1 MNALVNYLR
10 KQTIPLLLGIF
21 AMALYAPAKDLLSL
35 TSESFASANI
45 ELASISFG
53 AHSPWSTNTNQTG
66 FVRASQSLSSPQQI
80 FTKVTLKNPS
90 NEAVLYR
97 KLWLYFEHND
107 GKREYTTDYTL
118 YDPETRQRLIGHSIE
133 LGPNSEISV
142 LASYRFIPSYQQS
155 EPETVSISWENDQHL
170 RTNSCQYELSTGSLS
185 QFGAT
190 CR

>member
-1 MNALVNYLR
+1 MNALINYLR
-10 KQTIPLLLGIF
+10 KHSIPLFLGVF
-21 AMALYAPAKDLLSL
+21 AMALYAPAKDLLSY
-35 TSESFASANI
+35 TNKSFAAANI

-53 AHSPWSTNTNQTG
+53 AHSPWAATANQSG
-66 FVRASQSLSSPQQI
+66 FVKASQSLNTPQQI
-80 FTKVTLKNPS
+80 FTKITLKNPS
-90 NEAVLYR
+90 NESVLYR
-97 KLWLYFEHND
+97 KLWLYFEHDD

-155 EPETVSISWENDQHL
+155 EPETVSISWEDNKRL
-170 RTNSCQYELSTGSLS
+170 RSNSCEYELSTGSLS